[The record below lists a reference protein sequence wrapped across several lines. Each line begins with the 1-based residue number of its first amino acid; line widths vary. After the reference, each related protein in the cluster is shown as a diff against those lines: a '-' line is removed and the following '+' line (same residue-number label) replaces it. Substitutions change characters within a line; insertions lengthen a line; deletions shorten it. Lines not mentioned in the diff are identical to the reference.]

1 MLSLKNIVKNYTMGD
16 TEVHALKGVSIDF
29 RENEFV
35 SILGQ
40 SGCGK
45 TTMLNIIGGLDRYD
59 DGDLFIN
66 GVSTKKY
73 KDRDWDTYRNHK
85 IGFIFQ
91 SYNLIPHQTV
101 LANVELALTLSGV
114 SKSERRK
121 RAIDVL
127 EKVGLGDQ
135 LKKKPNQMSGGQ
147 MQRVAIA
154 RALINNPDILLADEP
169 TGALDSETSVQ
180 IMDILREISKDKL
193 IIMVTHNPELAE
205 EYSNRIIRLVDGKV
219 VDDSNPFTNTEPEK
233 KAPEKVKKTS
243 MSFVTALS
251 LSLNNL
257 MTKKGRTILTAFAG
271 SIGIIGIALILSLSN
286 GVQEYIDDIQTE
298 TMASYPLTIE
308 TNTTDMSSF
317 MSSSMTANMNALS
330 QDRPKDKIYTNNR
343 LGDMFTMMYQ
353 ETNVNDLKSFK
364 AFIDD
369 EANGIKENTTNIE
382 YTYGITLQVFADDTE
397 NIHQVNP
404 SNVMDE
410 IGFGA
415 MTGMF
420 DLASMMSASSAGST
434 NIFEELTESENMFN
448 QKYELIAGEIPDS
461 YDEAVLIVDKN
472 NEVTDYTLYTLGLRD
487 IDEIKKTVKDMM
499 QKKGEEEISELSKG
513 RDYSFDEILDLS
525 FRVIDNTAFY
535 EKNEDGAWIDM
546 RDDTD
551 FMADVLEESVQLKIV
566 GIIRMKEVST
576 GISGTIGYKKELMEH
591 ISNSVNDSEI
601 VKEQQ
606 ENQDYDIFTGLPFD
620 GTEAGDKAIEDAEKE
635 AEKRK
640 EEAEKLMEQMAAA
653 QEQAAAQQDAFDIS
667 ALTPEQQ
674 AALAAMS
681 PEEQQAYIAS
691 MQNQPQSA
699 ISFGTTENYSDL
711 TNEQLAMLSE
721 LTQEQKTLYISQLT
735 PLNIGSSQITEDEYL
750 MLSMLSEAERNA
762 YADMSAEERKAYFDM
777 YANGELKV
785 QPPADIVVTENA
797 ATMPTVSMT
806 DMSGMDLSQLTDEQ
820 MAYFASMSEE
830 DREAMM
836 EMYTKEALKS
846 TVVSSSTYYDNIT
859 KLGVIDLE
867 KPTSISIYPIDFEAK
882 ENITN
887 IISDYNTRME
897 NNGEEDKEIAYTDMV
912 GLLMSSVTDI
922 IDAISYILIAF
933 VAISLVVSSIMIGI
947 ITYIS
952 VLERTKEIGILRS
965 IGASKKDI
973 SRVFNA
979 ETIIVGLVSGAIG
992 IGVTVLLNIPIN
1004 IIIENITDIA
1014 GLSVLPPVAG
1024 IILIVISVIL
1034 TLIAGL
1040 LPSGVAAKKDPVVAL
1055 RTE

>member
-16 TEVHALKGVSIDF
+16 SEVHALKGVSIDF

-45 TTMLNIIGGLDRYD
+45 TTMLNIIGGLDRYT
-59 DGDLFIN
+59 DGDLLIG

-114 SKSERRK
+114 SKTERRK
-121 RAIDVL
+121 RAIEVL

-180 IMDILREISKDKL
+180 IMEILREISKDKL

-205 EYSNRIIRLVDGKV
+205 QYSNRIIRLVDGKV
-219 VDDSNPFTNTEPEK
+219 VDDSNPFINEEPQK
-233 KAPEKVKKTS
+233 NKPEKVKKTS
-243 MSFVTALS
+243 MSFLTALS

-286 GVQEYIDDIQTE
+286 GVQEYIDGIQSE

-317 MSSSMTANMNALS
+317 MSSSMTSHVNNVTKE
-330 QDRPKDKIYTNNR
+330 RTYDKIYTNNR

-404 SNVMDE
+404 SDVMDE

-415 MTGMF
+415 MTGMME
-420 DLASMMSASSAGST
+420 LSSMMSASSAGGMD
-434 NIFEELTESENMFN
+434 IFEELTESEEMFN
-448 QKYELIAGEIPDS
+448 TKYELIAGEIPDN
-461 YDEAVLIVDKN
+461 YDEAVLIVDKY
-472 NEVTDYTLYTLGLRD
+472 NEVTDYTLYTLGMRNVEEMRD
-487 IDEIKKTVKDMM
+487 AVRDMM
-499 QKKGEEEISELSKG
+499 QKKDQDEVSELSEG
-513 RDYSFDEILDLS
+513 RDYSFDEFLNLT
-525 FRVIDNTAFY
+525 FRVVDNTAFY
-535 EKNEDGAWIDM
+535 EKNNDGVWVDM
-546 RDDTD
+546 REDSEY
-551 FMADVLEESVQLKIV
+551 MKNVLEDSLQLKIV
-566 GIIRMKEVST
+566 GIVRMKENAT
-576 GISGTIGYKKELMEH
+576 TISGTIGYRKDLMEY
-591 ISNSVNDSEI
+591 ISGRVNDSEI

-606 ENQDYDIFTGLPFD
+606 ENQDYDVFTGLPFD
-620 GTEAGDKAIEDAEKE
+620 GTEAGDEAIEKAEKE
-635 AEKRK
+635 AEERQK
-640 EEAEKLMEQMAAA
+640 EAEALMEQIAAMQEQMAAA
-653 QEQAAAQQDAFDIS
+653 QQSGFDVS
-667 ALTPEQQ
+667 LLTPEEQ
-674 AALAAMS
+674 AMLAQMS
-681 PEEQQAYIAS
+681 PEEQAAFIATVQTAPAPAFDMS
-691 MQNQPQSA
+691 ML
-699 ISFGTTENYSDL
+699 TE
-711 TNEQLAMLSE
+711 EQLAAFA
-721 LTQEQKTLYISQLT
+721 T
-735 PLNIGSSQITEDEYL
+735 
-750 MLSMLSEAERNA
+750 
-762 YADMSAEERKAYFDM
+762 MSAEEQAAFM
-777 YANGELKV
+777 ATF
-785 QPPADIVVTENA
+785 QPAENPIEVESTENA
-797 ATMPTVSMT
+797 ATTPNVNVGALSGLDIT
-806 DMSGMDLSQLTDEQ
+806 GMDLSQLTEEQ
-820 MAYFASMSEE
+820 LAFFASMSDE
-830 DREAMM
+830 DKEAMM
-836 EMYTKEALKS
+836 EMYTKEVLKS
-846 TVVSSSTYYDNIT
+846 SVVSNSTYYDNIT
-859 KLGVIDLE
+859 DLGVIDLA
-867 KPTSISIYPIDFEAK
+867 KPSAIRIYPIDFEAK
-882 ENITN
+882 ENITT
-887 IISDYNTRME
+887 IINDYNTRME
-897 NNGEEDKEIAYTDMV
+897 ESGEESKVIAYTDVV

-992 IGVTVLLNIPIN
+992 IGVTLLLNIPIN

-1024 IILIVISVIL
+1024 IILIAISVIL

-1040 LPSGVAAKKDPVVAL
+1040 FPSSVAAKKDPVIAL

>member
-16 TEVHALKGVSIDF
+16 SEVHALKGVSIDF

-35 SILGQ
+35 AILGQ

-59 DGDLFIN
+59 DGDLLIS

-85 IGFIFQ
+85 IGFVFQ

-121 RAIDVL
+121 RAIEVL

-180 IMDILREISKDKL
+180 IMEILREISKDKL

-205 EYSNRIIRLVDGKV
+205 QYSNRIIRLVDGKV

-233 KAPEKVKKTS
+233 KSPEKVKKTS
-243 MSFVTALS
+243 MSFFTALS

-317 MSSSMTANMNALS
+317 MSSSMTATMNNLNAE
-330 QDRPKDKIYTNNR
+330 RTYDKIYTNNR

-434 NIFEELTESENMFN
+434 NIFEELTESEAMFD
-448 QKYELIAGEIPDS
+448 QKYELIAGEIPDN

-499 QKKGEEEISELSKG
+499 QKKGEEEIAELSKG

-525 FRVIDNTAFY
+525 FRVVDNTAFY
-535 EKNEDGAWIDM
+535 EKNEDGAWVDM
-546 RDDTD
+546 REDDE
-551 FMADVLEESVQLKIV
+551 FMTKVLEDSIQLKIV

-576 GISGTIGYKKELMEH
+576 GISGTIGYRKDLMEH
-591 ISNSVNDSEI
+591 ISDSVNDSEI

-606 ENQDYDIFTGLPFD
+606 ENEDYDVFTGLPFD
-620 GTEAGDKAIEDAEKE
+620 GTEAGDKAIEEAEKE

-653 QEQAAAQQDAFDIS
+653 QEQATQQSPFDMS
-667 ALTPEQQ
+667 MLTAEQQ

-691 MQNQPQSA
+691 MQTGAPEIN
-699 ISFGTTENYSDL
+699 IS
-711 TNEQLAMLSE
+711 
-721 LTQEQKTLYISQLT
+721 
-735 PLNIGSSQITEDEYL
+735 
-750 MLSMLSEAERNA
+750 
-762 YADMSAEERKAYFDM
+762 
-777 YANGELKV
+777 
-785 QPPADIVVTENA
+785 ENA
-797 ATMPTVSMT
+797 ATMPTVEIT
-806 DMSGMDLSQLTDEQ
+806 DMSDMDLSQLTDEQ
-820 MAYFASMSEE
+820 MAYFSAMSEE
-830 DREAMM
+830 EREAMM
-836 EMYTKEALKS
+836 KMYTEQALKA
-846 TVVSSSTYYDNIT
+846 TVVSGSTYFDNIT

-882 ENITN
+882 ENITT

-897 NNGEEDKEIAYTDMV
+897 NNGEEDKVIAYTDMV